1 MTLLSWKGALLGET
15 PRPTGRV
22 TRPVALSATRDS
34 FKPAL
39 PTKDVGAFQSKIQN
53 PKSPKPIPIADNC
66 GEIYQFRD
74 LWR

>member
-1 MTLLSWKGALLGET
+1 MLGMTLLSWKGALLGET

-39 PTKDVGAFQSKIQN
+39 LTRDVSSAKSKIQN
-53 PKSPKPIPIADNC
+53 FTVGDSVQNPKSI
-66 GEIYQFRD
+66 
-74 LWR
+74 